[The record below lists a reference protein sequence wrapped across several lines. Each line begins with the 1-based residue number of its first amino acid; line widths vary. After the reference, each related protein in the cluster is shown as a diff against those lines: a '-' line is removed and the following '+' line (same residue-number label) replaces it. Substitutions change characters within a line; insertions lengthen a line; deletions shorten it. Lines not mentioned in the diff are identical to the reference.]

1 MNDICRLIKSLKSK
15 KDKIFAMA
23 TITRVDGS
31 AYRREGAKMLIKEDG
46 SYAGTISA
54 GCLEEDLIYH
64 GKQVIES
71 LNAKTVNYD
80 LRSTDDL
87 SWGQGAGCDGDIE
100 VLVEPIGWSFNQL
113 QKDAFIWPVIDQL
126 LNRGEILVSAKCLTI
141 GDQRGDVYLY
151 SGNGEVL
158 EGAKDESIGLKL
170 MPTIKQFIKSGTNVR
185 LVCNEEE
192 NKEFLLELY
201 KPKELLYIFGAG
213 PDAEPL
219 VKLASQAD
227 FSVAVIDPRSARCC
241 EEYFPDADFRYVEHA
256 ETFFQKRQIP
266 NQAYVLIMTHSFSR
280 DQEILQHIA
289 QSSLKYIGVLGPKRR
304 TEKLVVDKNL
314 LPFIHSPI
322 GLAIGAEGPDEISIS
337 IVAELIKKRNAVETK
352 EEEPR
357 AVYCER

>member
-1 MNDICRLIKSLKSK
+1 
-15 KDKIFAMA
+15 MA

-64 GKQVIES
+64 GKQVIETHQ
-71 LNAKTVNYD
+71 AKTVNYD
-80 LRSTDDL
+80 LRSTDDF
-87 SWGQGAGCDGDIE
+87 SWGHGAGCDGDIE

-113 QKDAFIWPVIDQL
+113 QKSIFIWPVIDQL
-126 LNRGEILVSAKCLTI
+126 LNQGEILVSAKCLTI
-141 GDQRGDVYLY
+141 GDQWGDLYLY

-158 EGAKDESIGLKL
+158 EGAKDERVGQKL
-170 MPTIKQFIKSGTNVR
+170 LPTIKQFIQSGTNVR
-185 LVCNEEE
+185 LMYNEEL

-219 VKLASQAD
+219 AKLASQAD

-241 EEYFPDADFRYVEHA
+241 EEYFPDAEFLYVEHA

-266 NQAYVLIMTHSFSR
+266 NHAYVLIMTHSFSR
-280 DQEILQHIA
+280 DQEILHYLHPLR
-289 QSSLKYIGVLGPKRR
+289 LKYIGVLGPKRR
-304 TEKLVVDKNL
+304 TEKLVADKSL
-314 LPFIHSPI
+314 LSFIHSPI
-322 GLAIGAEGPDEISIS
+322 GIAIGAEGPHEISIS
-337 IVAELIKKRNAVETK
+337 VVAELIKKRNADESRN
-352 EEEPR
+352 EEER
-357 AVYCER
+357 LVFCDRN